1 MKEGYIFSV
10 QKLAQKK
17 DEYIQRKPKRLRSLS
32 AWLKTWSIENIE
44 K

>member
-17 DEYIQRKPKRLRSLS
+17 DEDIQRKKNKIHHLPRYNQVTKC
-32 AWLKTWSIENIE
+32 
-44 K
+44 